1 MNRRPLAIALFL
13 AACATALLV
22 VYLRRFEREVSG
34 GPPVRVLTLVKAVE
48 RGAVLRDGDLATRDI
63 PLAYVE
69 DRAVRSTERAKV
81 LGLEA
86 RAALQPQQ
94 TLLWSDLAITTEAR
108 ELSAL
113 VQSGKRGVTVRAA
126 GFDDSPGSALIHP
139 GDYVDVIVTSVGP
152 GEPREA
158 ASAVLLQRVLVLA
171 VGEQTGPTPID
182 TLAHARQQ
190 ERPLTLSLSLAE
202 AQRLALAS
210 ERGHLSVAV
219 RNAADPAVQ
228 ADVPDVRA
236 SSLFAPVI
244 TPPPSAPRAGVGP
257 IALGGRR

>member
-1 MNRRPLAIALFL
+1 MRSRPLAVAAFL

-22 VYLRRFEREVSG
+22 VYLRRFEYEVSG
-34 GPPVRVLTLVKAVE
+34 GPPVRLLTLVKTVE
-48 RGAVLRDGDLATRDI
+48 RGAVLREDALATRDV

-69 DRAVRSTERAKV
+69 DRAVRASERSKV

-86 RAALQPQQ
+86 RVTLEPQQ

-113 VQSGKRGVTVRAA
+113 VLPGKRGVTVRAA
-126 GFDDSPGSALIHP
+126 GFDDTPGSALIHP
-139 GDYVDVIVTSVGP
+139 GDYVDVIVTLSGP
-152 GEPREA
+152 GQAREVT
-158 ASAVLLQRVLVLA
+158 SAVLLQRVLVLA
-171 VGEQTGPTPID
+171 VGEQTGPAPVEA
-182 TLAHARQQ
+182 LAHGGRP

-210 ERGHLSVAV
+210 ERGQLSVAL

-228 ADVPDVRA
+228 ADVPEVRDSA
-236 SSLFAPVI
+236 LFAPI
-244 TPPPSAPRAGVGP
+244 APLPPSAPRSGGP